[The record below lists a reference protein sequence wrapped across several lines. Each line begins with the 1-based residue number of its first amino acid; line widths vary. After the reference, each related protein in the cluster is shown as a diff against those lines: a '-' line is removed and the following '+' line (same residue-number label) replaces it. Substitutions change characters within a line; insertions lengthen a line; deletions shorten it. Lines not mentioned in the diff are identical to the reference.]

1 MIGGY
6 DPSRIRGR
14 LRWIQIPRVYRLIH
28 CNYRSNPLGAVAAPS
43 RFSDPVGSYAVLYA
57 AQSIRCAFWE
67 ALARNRFT
75 RRRRRELPHSDVAD
89 RMLVV
94 LRSEV
99 TVTLVDLRGDG
110 PVHIGAPPAVAHDTS
125 HVAGRALSAAVH
137 AVVPEADGF
146 LYQSRFTG
154 DACVAVFD
162 RAIGK
167 LALSGVAPLIS
178 VEQFWHVLDV
188 YDIALTTP

>member
-1 MIGGY
+1 
-6 DPSRIRGR
+6 
-14 LRWIQIPRVYRLIH
+14 
-28 CNYRSNPLGAVAAPS
+28 
-43 RFSDPVGSYAVLYA
+43 
-57 AQSIRCAFWE
+57 
-67 ALARNRFT
+67 
-75 RRRRRELPHSDVAD
+75 
-89 RMLVV
+89 MLVV

-137 AVVPEADGF
+137 AGVPEADGL

-154 DACVAVFD
+154 DAGVAVFD

-167 LALSGVAPLIS
+167 LALSGVAPLIG

>member
-6 DPSRIRGR
+6 DPGRIRRR
-14 LRWIQIPRVYRLIH
+14 LHSIRISGGYRLIH
-28 CNYRSNPLGAVAAPS
+28 RNYRANPLGAVAAPS
-43 RFSDPVGSYAVLYA
+43 RFSDPAGIYAVLYA

-75 RRRRRELPHSDVAD
+75 RRRRRELPRSDVAD

-99 TVTLVDLRGDG
+99 PVTLVDLRGDG
-110 PVHIGAPPAVAHDTS
+110 PVRIGAPPAAAHDTN
-125 HVAGRALSAAVH
+125 HAAGRALSAAVH
-137 AVVPEADGF
+137 ASVPEADGF
-146 LYQSRFTG
+146 LWQSRYTG

-162 RAIGK
+162 RATGK
-167 LALSGVAPLIS
+167 LALSRVVPLIS
-178 VEQFWHVLDV
+178 VDQFWQVLDV
-188 YDIALTTP
+188 YGIAMTAP